1 MTLELKKYLLDHC
14 REWMLPEEIRAI
26 TRIGLTTYGE
36 EVTRKL
42 VLTESKMEAFY
53 GFEDEKTNQLVEL
66 GKEQMQ
72 IRIAERL
79 LKESGN
85 TVINNCPKC
94 GKLARTPRAKQ
105 CRHCN
110 HDWH

>member
-1 MTLELKKYLLDHC
+1 MTDEVKKYLVDQC
-14 REWMLPEEIRAI
+14 REWMLPEEIRALM
-26 TRIGLTTYGE
+26 RIGLTKHGE
-36 EVTRKL
+36 EVTRKSAL
-42 VLTESKMEAFY
+42 ADFKLETIY
-53 GFEDEKTNQLVEL
+53 GFADEKTNQLVDL
-66 GKEQMQ
+66 GIEKMR

-85 TVINNCPKC
+85 MVINNCPNC

-105 CRHCN
+105 CRHCG